1 MHSVLDRPLRASC
14 FYMAETTSVPRFERI
29 RDPQRSIV
37 IHSYCLTCGLFV
49 AANEDGYIVLRAEMA
64 HSCQALATGLLV
76 THRCPV
82 APNPTATHPT
92 ASPVPVAVRL
102 HHYPLA

>member
-64 HSCQALATGLLV
+64 HSCQPGYRFVSHPPLPCCPQVNGL
-76 THRCPV
+76 
-82 APNPTATHPT
+82 
-92 ASPVPVAVRL
+92 
-102 HHYPLA
+102 